1 MQNNLTSPPTLRLGI
16 AGLGT
21 IGLAVAKRV
30 DAGEAGNMV
39 VSAVSARN
47 TQKAADN
54 IATFA
59 HRPGIVPI
67 GEIGEHCDVVLEC
80 APRSVFDVLA
90 ASAISNGCI
99 FIPLS
104 VGALLD
110 RPELVDQARA
120 SGAKIVVPTG
130 ALIGLDAVKAIAQGT
145 VTSITMVTRKPP
157 RGLKGAP
164 HIAATGVD
172 LDSVSEPVKVFSGT
186 AREAAK
192 GFPANVN
199 VAAALGLA
207 GIGPDR
213 TMVEIWADP
222 TVQHNTHSIMAK
234 SDSSDFTMTIQN
246 IPTEENPPTGKITA
260 LSALATLQR
269 LTSPLVVGT

>member
-1 MQNNLTSPPTLRLGI
+1 MTQSEKPPLRLGI

-21 IGLAVAKRV
+21 IGLAVARRV
-30 DAGEAGNMV
+30 DAGEAGAMIV
-39 VSAVSARN
+39 GAVSVRDRDKAARN
-47 TQKAADN
+47 LAGFKSLPD
-54 IATFA
+54 
-59 HRPGIVPI
+59 IVAP
-67 GEIGEHCDVVLEC
+67 GEIGQSCDVVLEC
-80 APRSVFDVLA
+80 APKAIFDDILG
-90 ASAISNGCI
+90 SALDNGRI

-110 RPELVDQARA
+110 RPGLSEKAART
-120 SGAKIVVPTG
+120 GARIIVPTG
-130 ALIGLDAVKAIAQGT
+130 ALLGLDAVKAAALGP
-145 VTSITMVTRKPP
+145 VESITMVTRKPP

-172 LDSVSEPVKVFSGT
+172 LDQVTEPLRVFTGS

-199 VAAALGLA
+199 VAAALALA

-213 TMVEIWADP
+213 TMVEVWADP
-222 TVQHNTHSIMAK
+222 TVTRNTHSISVKADA
-234 SDSSDFTMTIQN
+234 SDLTMTIQN
-246 IPTEENPPTGKITA
+246 VPTEENPATGRITA

-269 LTSPLVVGT
+269 LTAPIVVGT

>member
-1 MQNNLTSPPTLRLGI
+1 MNNNVTSARRLRLGI

-21 IGLAVAKRV
+21 IGLAVARRV
-30 DAGEAGNMV
+30 DAGEAGDMV
-39 VSAVSARN
+39 VSAVSARD
-47 TQKAADN
+47 TGKAADN
-54 IATFA
+54 ISGFT
-59 HRPGIVPI
+59 HRPDIVPI
-67 GEIGEHCDVVLEC
+67 GEIGGHCDVVLEC
-80 APRSVFDVLA
+80 APRSVFDELA
-90 ASAISNGCI
+90 TSAISNGCI

-110 RPELVDQARA
+110 RPELVEQARA
-120 SGAKIVVPTG
+120 TGAKIMVPTG
-130 ALIGLDAVKAIAQGT
+130 ALIGLDAVKAIAQGN
-145 VTSITMVTRKPP
+145 VTSITMETRKPP

-172 LDSVSEPVKVFSGT
+172 LDSVSEPLKVFSGT
-186 AREAAK
+186 AREAAR

-222 TVQHNTHSIMAK
+222 TVQHNTHSITAK

-246 IPTEENPPTGKITA
+246 IPTAENPPTGKITA

>member
-1 MQNNLTSPPTLRLGI
+1 MNVVATPARKLRLGI

-21 IGLAVAKRV
+21 IGLNVARRV
-30 DAGEAGNMV
+30 DAGEAGDMV
-39 VSAVSARN
+39 VSAVSARDV
-47 TQKAADN
+47 KRAADN
-54 IATFA
+54 VSGFD
-59 HRPGIVPI
+59 HKPDVVPI
-67 GEIGEHCDVVLEC
+67 GNIGEYCDVVLEC
-80 APRSVFDVLA
+80 APKPVFDALA

-110 RPELVDQARA
+110 RPDLVEQARTT
-120 SGAKIVVPTG
+120 GARIVVPTG
-130 ALIGLDAVKAIAQGT
+130 ALIGLDAVKAIAQGN
-145 VTSITMVTRKPP
+145 VESITMVTRKPP

-164 HIAATGVD
+164 HIGATGVD
-172 LDSVSEPVKVFSGT
+172 LDTVSEPLKVFSGT

-222 TVQHNTHSIMAK
+222 TIKHNTHTITAK

>member
-1 MQNNLTSPPTLRLGI
+1 MQDNLTAARTLRLGV

-21 IGLAVAKRV
+21 IGLAVARRV
-30 DAGEAGNMV
+30 DAGEAGDMV
-39 VSAVSARN
+39 VSAVSARD
-47 TQKAADN
+47 THKAAGNVSGFVHVPDV
-54 IATFA
+54 
-59 HRPGIVPI
+59 VPI
-67 GEIGEHCDVVLEC
+67 ADIGEHCDVVLEC
-80 APRSVFDVLA
+80 APRSVFDELA
-90 ASAISNGCI
+90 ASAIANGCI
-99 FIPLS
+99 FVPLS

-110 RPELVDQARA
+110 RPELVEQARE
-120 SGAKIVVPTG
+120 SGAKILVPTG
-130 ALIGLDAVKAIAQGT
+130 ALIGLDAVKAIAQGN
-145 VTSITMVTRKPP
+145 VTSITMETRKPP

-172 LDSVSEPVKVFSGT
+172 LDSISEPLKVFSGT

-222 TVQHNTHSIMAK
+222 TVQHNTHSIRAK
-234 SDSSDFTMTIQN
+234 SDSSDFAMTIQN